1 MVLARMDTLPGE
13 MVLELLG
20 WVRASDV
27 ASVRLVCRQW
37 RDLFDAHDAR
47 LWRRTYFRAWPP
59 PLACPSSTTGSATSD
74 PEPGHRVVP
83 EVDWKRVAVHRLSL
97 LQRCK
102 PPPHTGRETVAD

>member
-1 MVLARMDTLPGE
+1 MVFYGPMDTLPGE

-20 WVRASDV
+20 WVRANDV

-47 LWRRTYFRAWPP
+47 LWRRTYFRTWPP
-59 PLACPSSTTGSATSD
+59 PLAFCLSPTTGEHSA
-74 PEPGHRVVP
+74 

-97 LQRCK
+97 LQRCT
-102 PPPHTGRETVAD
+102 PPHHHHTLTH

>member
-1 MVLARMDTLPGE
+1 MDTLPGE

-47 LWRRTYFRAWPP
+47 LWRRTYFRTWPP
-59 PLACPSSTTGSATSD
+59 PLACLSPTTGEHSATSD

-97 LQRCK
+97 LQRCT
-102 PPPHTGRETVAD
+102 PPPTALMHWQRTVTD